1 MTLPTLF
8 ISHGSPMMAVEAG
21 ATGAFFRKLGAELPR
36 PKAILCVSAHWMTE
50 APAVAGTVKPETIHD
65 FYGFPE
71 ALYRIRYPVPGAAD
85 LATRTQALLQAAG
98 AGCVVDP
105 EYGLDHGAWVPL
117 SYLYPAA
124 DIPVAQLS
132 VQPYQDAAWH
142 FRLGEALAPL
152 REEGV
157 LILGSGSSTHNLREL
172 YRGSDAVVP
181 WAAAFDDWLGQT
193 LEEGK
198 VAEGL
203 DWVETAPQ
211 ALRAHPTPEHFLP
224 LFVPWG
230 ASKGAAARR
239 IHSGFSSGSLS
250 LSAFAFD

>member
-8 ISHGSPMMAVEAG
+8 ISHGSRMMAVEAG
-21 ATGAFFRKLGAELPR
+21 KTGDFLRKLGEELPR

-50 APAVAGTVKPETIHD
+50 APVVAGTAKPETIHD

-71 ALYRIRYPVPGAAD
+71 ALYRIRYPAPGAAD
-85 LATRTQALLQAAG
+85 LAMRTQELLQG
-98 AGCVVDP
+98 TGCVIDP
-105 EYGLDHGAWVPL
+105 DYGLDHGAWVPL
-117 SYLYPAA
+117 SYLYPKA

-132 VQPYQDAAWH
+132 VQPYRDAAWH

-172 YRGSDAVVP
+172 HRGSDAVVP
-181 WAAAFDDWLGQT
+181 WAAAFDDWLGRT
-193 LEEGK
+193 LEDGK
-198 VAEGL
+198 TVEAL
-203 DWVETAPQ
+203 DWVEAAPQ

-224 LFVPWG
+224 LFVPL
-230 ASKGAAARR
+230 GAAHGAAGRR
-239 IHSGFSSGSLS
+239 INTGFSSGTLS
-250 LSAFAFD
+250 LSAFAFGG